1 MQSPHLLRLKD
12 AQWHFFFSFSKP
24 PLTIKGKAR
33 MRKCTV
39 MACKLTL
46 KLHRLKHS
54 GFYWAHQPLPSFN
67 GCRCSCFLTGF
78 CFHLIPLSLAVTSAT
93 SSACPPLPSSL
104 IGLRGQTRFSRRKT
118 KSSRYCYNQIT
129 SDSVSFKLTGYSFLG
144 WSVAGL
150 IFIIHSCFLS
160 CRNYHLL
167 IPYVLGSR
175 IIS

>member
-12 AQWHFFFSFSKP
+12 AHWHFFFSFSKP

-54 GFYWAHQPLPSFN
+54 AFYWAHQPLPSFN

-78 CFHLIPLSLAVTSAT
+78 CFHLIPLSLAVTLAT

-104 IGLRGQTRFSRRKT
+104 IELPGQTRFSRRKT
-118 KSSRYCYNQIT
+118 NSFWYCYNQIK
-129 SDSVSFKLTGYSFLG
+129 SDSMSFKFTGSSFLG

-150 IFIIHSCFLS
+150 IFIIHSCFFS
-160 CRNYHLL
+160 CRSFHLL
-167 IPYVLGSR
+167 IP
-175 IIS
+175 